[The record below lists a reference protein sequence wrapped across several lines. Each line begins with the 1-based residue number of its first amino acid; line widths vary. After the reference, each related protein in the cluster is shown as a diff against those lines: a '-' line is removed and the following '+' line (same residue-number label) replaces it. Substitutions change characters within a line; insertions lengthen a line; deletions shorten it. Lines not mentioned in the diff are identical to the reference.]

1 MEVGVVLLGVILF
14 GVLCGVLAAEGVA
27 EWEEV
32 GGGVGLGCCCCCGGG
47 LDDIMEV
54 TEKSDDIPPRED
66 ALLWRRKRK

>member
-32 GGGVGLGCCCCCGGG
+32 GGGVGLGCCCCGGG